1 MKKIEAHSV
10 QYAMTH
16 KWPNYEPADQF
27 VIAVVVNSDVIT
39 KSVDVYA
46 TVETKGQY
54 TWGQMVVDWLSMLK
68 KPKNVTLITEIDH
81 KKFTDLLYKAVDK
94 TPP

>member
-10 QYAMTH
+10 HYAQTH
-16 KWPNYEPADQF
+16 NWSNFEPADEF
-27 VIAVVVNSDVIT
+27 VMAAVVNSDVIT
-39 KSVDVYA
+39 KSTDVYA

-54 TWGQMVVDWLSMLK
+54 TWGQMVVDWHSMLK
-68 KPKNVTLITEIDH
+68 KPKNVTLVTEIDH

-94 TPP
+94 TPA